1 MEHCEHWVTG
11 SIYIGGAGV
20 ALGYYGDAIRTAAQ
34 FVTHPLTKERLFRTG
49 DLGRLRPDGN
59 IEILGREDSQVKVN
73 GFRVELGEI
82 EHVLSEH
89 SEVDEA
95 YVCVSSKG
103 KLVAFLKGDCSNEDA
118 ILDVAK
124 ERLPAPLVPSSF
136 HFLHVVPLNRNG
148 KVDRKQLMESL
159 NIITTKS
166 SETKKRA
173 SLNKFKAQIA
183 SLWAS
188 VLNLDGISS
197 LDPSSNFFQ
206 SGGDS
211 LRALQMIY
219 AARKQY
225 RMNISVKD
233 IFAYPT
239 IEMMARRVK
248 TVIPRS
254 TGGDRS
260 IISTSTRTTTVDDR
274 HLFTVKSSSGT
285 ETSRFPL
292 CGITKAYWIGLLSD
306 SCNPHIYFE
315 WTWKEP
321 CDVKRLERAVNAFV
335 SYVVIVFFFLSIFPP
350 PVITYIFLLILNT
363 LTDTHR
369 HGVQL

>member
-89 SEVDEA
+89 SGVDEA

-103 KLVAFLKGDCSNEDA
+103 KLVAFLKGDCSQDA
-118 ILDVAK
+118 ILNVARK
-124 ERLPAPLVPSSF
+124 RLPAPLVPSSF
-136 HFLHVVPLNRNG
+136 HFIHVVPLNRNG
-148 KVDRKQLMESL
+148 KVDRKRLIKSL
-159 NIITTKS
+159 DIVTTKS
-166 SETKKRA
+166 SETKRRA
-173 SLNKFKAQIA
+173 SLNKIETQVA

-188 VLNLDGISS
+188 VLNLHDTSS
-197 LDPSSNFFQ
+197 LHPSSNFFQ
-206 SGGDS
+206 CGGDS

-219 AARKQY
+219 AARKQF

-239 IEMMARRVK
+239 IELMARRVK

-260 IISTSTRTTTVDDR
+260 VASTTLTKTDDR
-274 HLFTVKSSSGT
+274 HLFTVKSSSGP
-285 ETSRFPL
+285 ETSCFPL

-321 CDVKRLERAVNAFV
+321 CDVKRLERAVNTFV
-335 SYVVIVFFFLSIFPP
+335 AYVVIVSPSIHSLFSK
-350 PVITYIFLLILNT
+350 TYINT
-363 LTDTHR
+363 GTHR
-369 HGVQL
+369 RGVLS